1 MIDFGR
7 HWGSCHISDR
17 KSFAEATPYMTTFA
31 PSPAESGTDT
41 SASCATIPEQLLIL
55 AAVALMTAA
64 VLQAA
69 PLQSAND
76 RSRWATVWSLVER
89 GTWQIDEI
97 DLQPGW
103 TTIDKVRYR
112 TGAAEPWHF
121 YSSKPP
127 FLSVL
132 AAGLY
137 ATEKATLGWGL
148 LEHTAAVTRLL
159 LLFINVIPFAAALLA
174 LAATLRKVGVSTAVR
189 CLIITA
195 AGFGSMLN
203 PYLVTLNNHTPAA
216 ACAMLTIAAAVDLRQ
231 KAAAAA
237 AVRLGFFAAMTACF
251 ELPAAQLGVAAFALA
266 LSTCRRRVWTQF
278 LPAATLPLLLFVCS
292 NWSVTGTLKPF
303 YATYGSDTY
312 IYTHNGIPSY
322 WTNPRDLD
330 ANTEPLPIYLFHC
343 LLGHHGLLSLTP
355 VLLLSVLGCCLA
367 WRKRPATSFLDST
380 ETATASAT
388 AKARNSLQ
396 LCIASG
402 ALMTFVTLAFYLSR
416 TENYNYGGNS
426 VALRWMLWLS
436 PFWWLA
442 MVPVLEQAGRKLW
455 FVAGLLLLIS
465 IVSVQWSLHRPWRPS
480 WLYERLD
487 TAGWISYR
495 TPRPPFDPPRT
506 TLLPKLPPPGVT
518 ETFVNSRGD
527 RVTLQTRERSGRG
540 DNRTGIV
547 VEVISAQIGG
557 VSLLPSADIPGPV
570 ELPSPGIPR
579 HPQSPPPTTPVG
591 RAAATVQRMF
601 GFIPSSRPFAAGG
614 SVWIPSKSNPGTAW
628 KVERGAVR
636 VAFEDPLHGNCIQR
650 CDVSFC
656 EDRPFGVLQ
665 WKLTLT
671 NASGEDVLHAE
682 TWTVEGY

>member
-1 MIDFGR
+1 MADS
-7 HWGSCHISDR
+7 GSI
-17 KSFAEATPYMTTFA
+17 TTGPF
-31 PSPAESGTDT
+31 
-41 SASCATIPEQLLIL
+41 ATIPERLLIL
-55 AAVALMTAA
+55 AAVGLITAA

-97 DLQPGW
+97 DSQPGW

-137 ATEKATLGWGL
+137 AAEKATLGWGL

-159 LLFINVIPFAAALLA
+159 LLFINVIPFAAALTA
-174 LAATLRKVGVSTAVR
+174 LAGTLRKAGVSEAVR
-189 CLIITA
+189 CLIITV

-216 ACAMLTIAAAVDLRQ
+216 ACAMLAIAAAVELRQ
-231 KAAAAA
+231 KAAAAGF
-237 AVRLGFFAAMTACF
+237 VRLGLFAALTACF
-251 ELPAAQLGVAAFALA
+251 ELPAAQLGVAAFVLA
-266 LSTCRRRVWTQF
+266 ISICRRRVWTQF
-278 LPAATLPLLLFVCS
+278 LPAAVLPLLLFVGS

-312 IYTHNGIPSY
+312 IYMHNGIPSY
-322 WTNPRDLD
+322 WTSPRDLD
-330 ANTEPLPIYLFHC
+330 ANTEPLPVYLFHC

-355 VLLLSVLGCCLA
+355 VLLLSVLGSFSR
-367 WRKRPATSFLDST
+367 WRKSPAASFVDS
-380 ETATASAT
+380 TATATAT
-388 AKARNSLQ
+388 ARTSLQ
-396 LCIASG
+396 LCIAGG
-402 ALMTFVTLAFYLSR
+402 ALMTLVTLAFYLSR

-442 MVPVLEQAGRKLW
+442 MVPVLERAGRKLW
-455 FVAGLLLLIS
+455 SVTGLLLLIS

-487 TAGWISYR
+487 AAGWINYR
-495 TPRPPFDPPRT
+495 TPRPPFDPPRNA
-506 TLLPKLPPPGVT
+506 LFPKLPEPGVT

-527 RVTLQTRERSGRG
+527 RVTLQTRERSNSGDGRS
-540 DNRTGIV
+540 RIL
-547 VEVISAQIGG
+547 VEIISAQIGG
-557 VSLLPSADIPGPV
+557 ISLLPSADVPGPV

-579 HPQSPPPTTPVG
+579 HPQSSTPTTPVG
-591 RAAATVQRMF
+591 RAAAAVQRMF

-614 SVWIPSKSNPGTAW
+614 PVWIPSKNNPGTAW

-636 VAFEDPLHGNCIQR
+636 VAFEDPLYGNCIQR
-650 CDVSFC
+650 CDASFC

-671 NASGEDVLHAE
+671 NTSGEDVLHAE